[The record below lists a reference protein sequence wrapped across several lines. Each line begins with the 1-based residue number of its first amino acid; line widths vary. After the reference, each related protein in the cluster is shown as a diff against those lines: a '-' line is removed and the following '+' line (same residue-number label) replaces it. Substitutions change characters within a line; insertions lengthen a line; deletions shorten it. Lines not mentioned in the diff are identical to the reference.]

1 MTELQTETEVEI
13 DTSVDDSAS
22 VSTNEIETDVSN
34 SESATETQVE
44 NKDNIQGRI
53 NKITAEKY
61 AEKRRADE
69 LAQKLAAYEAQK
81 PQQAAQNFDIKPPSI
96 PDDLY
101 DDDAMRKYHAEM
113 LEYTSKLT
121 EARASDSV
129 KRYLEKQREESA
141 SSEATKS
148 RTQLINQYAERGLK
162 SGLTIEQMQLNEQ
175 IISQIG
181 ISSELGD
188 FIMSDER
195 GALIANHL
203 ANNTDALVKLQSM
216 SPLQAAVFIAN
227 EVKPAVVG
235 PKKVTRAP
243 DPLSPIQGGGSRVI
257 DDFERKCPGAKF
269 D

>member
-1 MTELQTETEVEI
+1 MTELQTQTEVEI
-13 DTSVDDSAS
+13 DTDIGDSAIAD
-22 VSTNEIETDVSN
+22 NQNIDADVSN

-44 NKDNIQGRI
+44 NKDNVQGRI

-81 PQQAAQNFDIKPPSI
+81 PQVATTFDVKPPRV

-113 LEYTSKLT
+113 LDYTNKLT
-121 EARASDSV
+121 DARANESV
-129 KRYLEKQREESA
+129 KKVLERQREESA
-141 SSEATKS
+141 SNEATKS
-148 RTQLINQYAERGLK
+148 RSQLINQYAERGLK

-175 IISQIG
+175 VIGQIG

-188 FIMSDER
+188 FIMSDDR
-195 GALIANHL
+195 GALIAHHL

-227 EVKPAVVG
+227 EVKPAVLG
-235 PKKVTRAP
+235 PKKVTSAP
-243 DPLSPIQGGGSRVI
+243 DPLSTIQGGGSRVV
-257 DDFERKCPGAKF
+257 DDFDRKCPGAKF
-269 D
+269 S